1 MQIGFWGK
9 IPTTGDFVSRGVR
22 SELIDG
28 FDSWLQH
35 GVSHSKELLQDR
47 WLEKY
52 LTAHIWRFYAKN
64 TFSADSVCTGVICP
78 SVDRVGRYFPLIFVL
93 ELRVENAWDISCL
106 QTRRSW
112 FTALESIAL
121 RALHEPLD
129 ADTLQAELTKVSVQ
143 LSDMKIPESENV
155 MGVELGLSSSDLNT
169 WNANWLTIINM
180 LCDDV
185 DYSVW
190 QAVDSADERFSK
202 ILTAKGV
209 LSDEFYTSLINEVV
223 AVRSSEENK

>member
-9 IPTTGDFVSRGVR
+9 IPTTGDFVSRDVR
-22 SELIDG
+22 PELIDG
-28 FDSWLQH
+28 FDSWLQQ
-35 GVSHSKELLQDR
+35 GISHSKALLQDT

-64 TFSADSVCTGVICP
+64 TFATDSICTGIMCP
-78 SVDRVGRYFPLIFVL
+78 SVDRVGRYFPLIFIL
-93 ELRVENAWDISCL
+93 ELQVEKAWDISFL

-112 FTALESIAL
+112 FSALESIAL

-129 ADTLQAELTKVSVQ
+129 ADTLKAELTKASAQ
-143 LSDMKIPESENV
+143 LSDMQQLESENV
-155 MGVELGLSSSDLNT
+155 LGVELGLPASSLDS
-169 WNANWLTIINM
+169 WNANWLTIINT
-180 LCDDV
+180 LCEDV

-190 QAVDSADERFSK
+190 QAVDSADERYSK
-202 ILTAKGV
+202 ILTVKGA

-223 AVRSSEENK
+223 EVCASEENK